1 MTTETVAAT
10 STATSGGGFVRAVR
24 AIFPWRSVVVP
35 WLVSRLLS
43 AGVIIG
49 AASWPFDRGLRFSG
63 FQIWDGLWYTLIA
76 RDGYGAL
83 PVGDLQTR
91 WPFFPLLPEL
101 MSGLDTL
108 GLGDQAST
116 VIVNQLALLLAFA
129 GVFRIARRHASPRAS
144 TLTVWL
150 CAVFPA
156 SFVFSMIYPSAIFLA
171 ATVWAFV
178 FVEDR
183 LDGPAA
189 LCAVVAALVRPN
201 GLLLVVAL
209 AIAVWPSARRLA
221 IVCAPAVLAVA
232 AWCIYLWDRTGDPFI
247 FLTAKSGWPE
257 VTLGDLVTA
266 PWNYDYAWPHVLL
279 GIAAGFVVW
288 CQRKR
293 LPLAW
298 QAWTALLLVP
308 PLLFGAVGLGR
319 YANSC
324 FPPLVAGGQILER
337 WPAWARRTAFAV
349 SVVGLCFAG
358 VMVIRFKRI
367 P

>member
-1 MTTETVAAT
+1 MTTETVATT
-10 STATSGGGFVRAVR
+10 STATSGGGSVHAVR
-24 AIFPWRSVVVP
+24 AIFPWRSVVAP

-49 AASWPFDRGLRFSG
+49 ATSWPFDRGLRFSG
-63 FQIWDGLWYTLIA
+63 FQIWDGIWYTLIA

-129 GVFRIARRHASPRAS
+129 GVFRIARHHASPRAA
-144 TLTVWL
+144 TLAVWL

-156 SFVFSMIYPSAIFLA
+156 SFVFSMIYPSAIFFA

-178 FVEDR
+178 FVEDH
-183 LDGPAA
+183 LDIAA
-189 LCAVVAALVRPN
+189 AACAVVAALVRPN

-209 AIAVWPSARRLA
+209 AIALWPAARRLA
-221 IVCAPAVLAVA
+221 VVCTPAVLAVA
-232 AWCIYLWDRTGDPFI
+232 GWCIYLWDRTGDPLI
-247 FLTAKSGWPE
+247 FFTAKSGWPE

-266 PWNYDYAWPHVLL
+266 PWNYDYVWPHFLL
-279 GIAAGFVVW
+279 GLAAAIVVW
-288 CQRKR
+288 YQRKR
-293 LPLAW
+293 LPPAW
-298 QAWTALLLVP
+298 KAWTALLVVP
-308 PLLFGAVGLGR
+308 PMLLGIVGLGR
-319 YANSC
+319 YANQC
-324 FPPLVAGGQILER
+324 FPPFVAGGQILER
-337 WPAWARRTAFAV
+337 WPAWARRTVFAV
-349 SVVGLCFAG
+349 SIVGLCFAG